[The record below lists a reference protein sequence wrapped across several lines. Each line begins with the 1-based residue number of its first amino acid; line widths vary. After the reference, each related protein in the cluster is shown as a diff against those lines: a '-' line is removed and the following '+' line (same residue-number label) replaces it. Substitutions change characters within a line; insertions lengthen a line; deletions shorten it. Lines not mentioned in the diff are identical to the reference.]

1 MAAGPDPTRATDTF
15 GPYELYERLGL
26 GGMATVHRA
35 KKHGIEGFERAV
47 ALKRMLSHLA
57 EDHSF
62 VESFIREAKVASLLQ
77 HPNIAQVYDFG
88 RIQGVYYIAME
99 LVSGFD
105 VRKLLRYANRANESI
120 PLPVVL
126 SILGE
131 LCDALEYAHTFV
143 DEHGQPLHIVHRDIS
158 PSNLIVA
165 HTGHL
170 KVIDFGIAK
179 ASSQHLHT
187 ESGLVKGKL
196 GYMSPEAALGMQ
208 LTPVAD
214 IFSVGVVA
222 WELVTASPLFSSRT
236 DFETMRRIRE
246 ADIVAPSMH
255 NPACPSDLDRVI
267 MNALERDPDRRL
279 PSASAFRSAIDN
291 IAARANIHPS
301 ARAVAEWCSQY
312 TQPGDAW
319 ANSSAPSSRKLP
331 LPAARETPTAFAK
344 PTRTPTRLR
353 RSTADQQLAAEIWG
367 DDVAT
372 SAARLPLPDFSFQPH
387 TATPPGTQVPVTSAP
402 ASTRAELPT
411 VAIPATQLP
420 SVPMAIISPGPAP
433 APPPPSKRAP
443 TAIIAALALVAAALG
458 AYLFFT
464 RTEAT
469 PAPTTA
475 QVTFELQPAGTAL
488 TVGDKT
494 YPAAPKVVVEL
505 AAGVHSVSAAN
516 EGFRGWA
523 SSVAVKAGEPQTIK
537 VALEV
542 QPDAPEQVAARE
554 PDPEPAKEPEPEPVT
569 EPEAKT
575 TTPAVKK
582 EAPAP
587 RRERD
592 RDKPRREEPR
602 RVEPEPPPVET
613 PVTVAKP
620 PVIEPKAPPPP
631 PVVEPRPP
639 VVEPRPP
646 EPKPPARTPVVAA
659 TAVQKLSGEVPT
671 LRASGGDSNGTVL
684 VKMCIDERGS
694 VTSVKIVKSTADVAG
709 ELSRAL
715 SSWRYRPWL
724 NAEQKASPVCF
735 PLSLRL
741 VFKPAD

>member
-1 MAAGPDPTRATDTF
+1 
-15 GPYELYERLGL
+15 
-26 GGMATVHRA
+26 VHRA

-57 EDHSF
+57 EDPSF

-88 RIQGVYYIAME
+88 RINGVYYIAME

-120 PLPVVL
+120 PMPVVL
-126 SILGE
+126 SILAE

-143 DEHGQPLHIVHRDIS
+143 DERGHPLNIVHRDIS

-179 ASSQHLHT
+179 ASSRQLHT

-236 DFETMRRIRE
+236 DYETMRRIRE
-246 ADIVAPSMH
+246 ADIVPPSMH
-255 NPACPSDLDRVI
+255 NPGSPSDLDRVI
-267 MNALERDPDRRL
+267 LNALERDPDRRL
-279 PSASAFRSAIDN
+279 PSARAFRAAIDN
-291 IAARANIHPS
+291 IAARTGIQLS
-301 ARAVAEWCSQY
+301 ARSVAEWCSQY

-319 ANSSAPSSRKLP
+319 ANVSAPASRKLP

-367 DDVAT
+367 DDIAT
-372 SAARLPLPDFSFQPH
+372 SAAKMPQPDFSFQPSI
-387 TATPPGTQVPVTSAP
+387 ATPAATQV
-402 ASTRAELPT
+402 
-411 VAIPATQLP
+411 P
-420 SVPMAIISPGPAP
+420 SVPMPVIAPAPGPAP
-433 APPPPSKRAP
+433 TPPPARSSKTAP
-443 TAIIAALALVAAALG
+443 IAVVAGLALVAGVLA
-458 AYLFFT
+458 AYLIAT
-464 RTEAT
+464 NKPDT
-469 PAPTTA
+469 PAPATA
-475 QVTFELQPAGTAL
+475 SVTFELQPAGTAI
-488 TVGDKT
+488 TVDDKT

-505 AAGVHSVSAAN
+505 AEGIHSVAAAN
-516 EGFRGWA
+516 DGFRGWA
-523 SSVAVKAGEPQTIK
+523 SSVSVKAGEPQTIK

-542 QPDAPEQVAARE
+542 E
-554 PDPEPAKEPEPEPVT
+554 PDPEPVPEPVT
-569 EPEAKT
+569 RTAA
-575 TTPAVKK
+575 AVKK
-582 EAPAP
+582 AEPVAKKEPPAP
-587 RRERD
+587 RRERE
-592 RDKPRREEPR
+592 RERPRREEPR
-602 RVEPEPPPVET
+602 RVEPQETPPPVET

-620 PVIEPKAPPPP
+620 EPPKVEPPKPDPIKVEPPKVEPPKA
-631 PVVEPRPP
+631 
-639 VVEPRPP
+639 
-646 EPKPPARTPVVAA
+646 PARTPAVAA
-659 TAVQKLSGEVPT
+659 SAVQKISGELPT
-671 LRASGGDSNGTVL
+671 LRGSGGAASGTAL
-684 VKMCIDERGS
+684 VKMCIDERGAVS
-694 VTSVKIVKSTADVAG
+694 SVKIVKSTAEVAS
-709 ELSRAL
+709 ELSDAL
-715 SSWRYRPWL
+715 ASWRYKPWL
-724 NAEQKASPVCF
+724 NAESKPSPVCF

-741 VFKPAD
+741 VFKRGD

>member
-1 MAAGPDPTRATDTF
+1 MAAGPEPTHRATDTF

-57 EDHSF
+57 EDSSF

-165 HTGHL
+165 HTGHV

-246 ADIVAPSMH
+246 ADIVPPSMH
-255 NPACPSDLDRVI
+255 NPSCPPDLDRVI
-267 MNALERDPDRRL
+267 MNALERDPERRL
-279 PSASAFRSAIDN
+279 PSANAFRQAIDN
-291 IAARANIHPS
+291 IAARVGIHPS

-319 ANSSAPSSRKLP
+319 ANSSAPSHRKLP
-331 LPAARETPTAFAK
+331 LPAARETPTSFAK

-367 DDVAT
+367 DDIAT
-372 SAARLPLPDFSFQPH
+372 SAARVPPPDFSFQPH
-387 TATPPGTQVPVTSAP
+387 TGTPPSMQVPSIAP
-402 ASTRAELPT
+402 
-411 VAIPATQLP
+411 PATQLP
-420 SVPMAIISPGPAP
+420 SVPVAIIPPGPAP
-433 APPPPSKRAP
+433 APPP
-443 TAIIAALALVAAALG
+443 TASRKTPITIIAVLALVAAALA
-458 AYLFFT
+458 AYLIVVKT
-464 RTEAT
+464 GD
-469 PAPTTA
+469 APKATTA
-475 QVTFELQPAGTAL
+475 SVTFELQPAGTAL

-505 AAGVHSVSAAN
+505 PEGVHSVSAAN
-516 EGFRGWA
+516 DGFRGWA

-537 VALEV
+537 IALEV
-542 QPDAPEQVAARE
+542 QPDEPEQVAA
-554 PDPEPAKEPEPEPVT
+554 KEPEVKTAPKTEEPTVAKEEPAVAKEEPAVARKEPVRKDPPKR
-569 EPEAKT
+569 E
-575 TTPAVKK
+575 K
-582 EAPAP
+582 E
-587 RRERD
+587 R
-592 RDKPRREEPR
+592 PRREEPK
-602 RVEPEPPPVET
+602 RVEPAEPPPVET

-620 PVIEPKAPPPP
+620 DAPVKSEPPVKTEPPARTEPVKAEPPKA
-631 PVVEPRPP
+631 
-639 VVEPRPP
+639 
-646 EPKPPARTPVVAA
+646 PARTPVVAA
-659 TAVQKLSGEVPT
+659 TAVQKLSGDVPT
-671 LRASGGDSNGTVL
+671 LRASGGASNGDVL

-715 SSWRYRPWL
+715 ASWRYKPWL

-735 PLSLRL
+735 PLQLRL
-741 VFKPAD
+741 VFKRAD

>member
-1 MAAGPDPTRATDTF
+1 MAAGTDPSRATDTF

-35 KKHGIEGFERAV
+35 KKHGIEGFERSV

-57 EDHSF
+57 EDNSF

-88 RIQGVYYIAME
+88 RINGVYYIAME

-143 DEHGQPLHIVHRDIS
+143 DEHGRPLHIVHRDIS

-208 LTPVAD
+208 LTAVAD

-255 NPACPSDLDRVI
+255 NPSCPPDLDRVI
-267 MNALERDPDRRL
+267 LNALERDPDRRL
-279 PSASAFRSAIDN
+279 PSASAFRNAIDN
-291 IAARANIHPS
+291 IAARVGIHPS
-301 ARAVAEWCSQY
+301 ARAVAEWCAQY

-319 ANSSAPSSRKLP
+319 ANSSAPSSRRLP
-331 LPAARETPTAFAK
+331 LPASRETPTAFAK
-344 PTRTPTRLR
+344 PTRTPARLR

-367 DDVAT
+367 DDIAT
-372 SAARLPLPDFSFQPH
+372 SAAKLPLPDFSYQPS
-387 TATPPGTQVPVTSAP
+387 TATPPGTQVPVAQVPVAQVSAVQPP
-402 ASTRAELPT
+402 A
-411 VAIPATQLP
+411 ATNLP
-420 SVPMAIISPGPAP
+420 SVPMQVIAPSPVAL
-433 APPPPSKRAP
+433 PPPPVTSKKTPIAL
-443 TAIIAALALVAAALG
+443 IVAALALVAAALV
-458 AYLFFT
+458 AYLVFAKT
-464 RTEAT
+464 GSD
-469 PAPTTA
+469 PKPTTA
-475 QVTFELQPAGTAL
+475 AVTFELQPAGTAI
-488 TVGDKT
+488 TVDDKT

-505 AAGVHSVSAAN
+505 GEGVHSVSAAN
-516 EGFRGWA
+516 DGFRGWA
-523 SSVAVKAGEPQTIK
+523 SSVSVKGGEPQTIK

-542 QPDAPEQVAARE
+542 APDDPDKVATAAKVV
-554 PDPEPAKEPEPEPVT
+554 EPAVAKEEPAVRKE
-569 EPEAKT
+569 E
-575 TTPAVKK
+575 PAVKK
-582 EAPAP
+582 EEPVARKETPAP
-587 RRERD
+587 KRE
-592 RDKPRREEPR
+592 RDKPRREEPK
-602 RVEPEPPPVET
+602 RVEPDPPPVET

-620 PVIEPKAPPPP
+620 DPPKVDPKP
-631 PVVEPRPP
+631 PVVEPPKPP
-639 VVEPRPP
+639 VVTPDPP
-646 EPKPPARTPVVAA
+646 KAPARTPVVAA
-659 TAVQKLSGEVPT
+659 TAVSKLSGELPT
-671 LRASGGDSNGTVL
+671 IRASGGASNGDVL
-684 VKMCIDERGS
+684 VKMCIDERGA

-709 ELSRAL
+709 ELQRAL
-715 SSWRYRPWL
+715 GSWRYKPWL
-724 NAEQKASPVCF
+724 NADQKPSPVCF
-735 PLSLRL
+735 ALSLRL
-741 VFKPAD
+741 VFKGSD